1 MDICRHRAIGVYVY
15 GVALPHPTPRILLHA
30 HQLGAHLLGTHVT
43 WADAFAIEAFISVA
57 RGFNTVVPGALGVQE
72 FSVVGLFTLFGYGHE
87 LGAQYAVVRRGR
99 DVAFAVLG
107 WLLLYVGEA
116 AWKSLRAEPQAEG
129 NH

>member
-1 MDICRHRAIGVYVY
+1 MMKFMFFIIG
-15 GVALPHPTPRILLHA
+15 TKNI
-30 HQLGAHLLGTHVT
+30 
-43 WADAFAIEAFISVA
+43 FAGA

-72 FSVVGLFTLFGYGHE
+72 FSVVGLFTLFGHGHE

-116 AWKSLRAEPQAEG
+116 TWKSLRAETQTEEIS
-129 NH
+129 

>member
-1 MDICRHRAIGVYVY
+1 
-15 GVALPHPTPRILLHA
+15 
-30 HQLGAHLLGTHVT
+30 VT

-99 DVAFAVLG
+99 DVVFAALG
-107 WLLLYVGEA
+107 WMLLYAGEA
-116 AWKSLRAEPQAEG
+116 TWKSLRTETEAEDAS
-129 NH
+129 